1 MALVCSEGRVTV
13 SAFKVSNQYE
23 ILANTDVI
31 NH

>member
-13 SAFKVSNQYE
+13 STFKVSNQYE
-23 ILANTDVI
+23 ILANTDII